1 MRASEPTT
9 GKRVARLFASDNAS
23 GIHPEVL
30 AAIGRVNEGDAP
42 AYGADA
48 WTRRAEER
56 IRETFGPDT
65 EVRFTFGGTG
75 ANVIGLAAV
84 TRPTEAVLC
93 AESSHLWRDECAAP
107 EHFLGCKLV
116 PIPTPDGK
124 LTPDLVEPHLR
135 TARGIHHARPRV
147 VSVSQATEWG
157 TVYTLEELAALADLA
172 HRHGLLLHV
181 DGARLANAAA
191 ALDVSLA
198 RATREVGVDVLAFG
212 GTKNGLLAAEAVLFL
227 APEQAHDAPRVQKQ
241 AMQLASKMRFVAAQI
256 EALLTDE
263 LWLRNAQQ
271 ANAMAA
277 RLAER
282 LAPAPGVKLVMPVA
296 TNAVFV
302 RVPEERFQILSDATG
317 IPPWDPERPVLRL
330 MTSFDT
336 TGAQVDAFA
345 ATVAEIVAP

>member
-1 MRASEPTT
+1 MSDPAAGERPS
-9 GKRVARLFASDNAS
+9 RLFASDNAS
-23 GIHPEVL
+23 GIHPEAL
-30 AAIGRVNEGDAP
+30 AAIERANRGDAL

-56 IRETFGPDT
+56 IREAFGQDT
-65 EVRFTFGGTG
+65 QVRFTFGGTG

-93 AESSHLWRDECAAP
+93 AETSHLWRDEGAAP

-116 PIPTPDGK
+116 PIQTPDGK
-124 LTPDLVEPHLR
+124 LTPERLEPYLH
-135 TARGIHHARPRV
+135 TASGVHHARPRV
-147 VSVSQATEWG
+147 VSVAQATEWG
-157 TVYTLEELAALADLA
+157 TVYSLEELAELADLA
-172 HRHGLLLHV
+172 HEHGLLLHV

-191 ALDVSLA
+191 ALGVSLA
-198 RATREVGVDVLAFG
+198 RATREAGVDLLAFG
-212 GTKNGLLAAEAVLFL
+212 GTKNGLLGAEAVLFL
-227 APEQAHDAPRVQKQ
+227 DPQQAHDAPRVHKQ

-263 LWLRNAQQ
+263 LWLRNARQ

-282 LAPAPGVKLVMPVA
+282 LAPVPGVELEMPVE

-302 RVPEERFQILSDATG
+302 RVPEERLETLCDATG
-317 IPPWDPERPVLRL
+317 VPVWAPGAPMLRL

-336 TGAQVDAFA
+336 TEEEVDAFA
-345 ATVAEIVAP
+345 GKVAEVLVA